1 MTARDIAAKMKN
13 MTIRTEQRDKAEK
26 MLADLHIP
34 VGSTDYPQVAPSQSK
49 NNIVIRTN
57 FFEIEMKK
65 KIKVYQYRI
74 DGALEFENFAGEN
87 ERFGQFLFTRVS
99 QADVL
104 NIRHSDTA
112 RRALMLSCMA
122 NPGLM
127 PRIERLYYDGANMLF
142 SLDPIGNEPE
152 VRVHTQNQMVPTVDQ
167 RAVAIRIRLTRT
179 ENQITLGQLERE
191 QRPRFECNEDLRPL
205 LQFIEIATSEH
216 AIQQDQHVMFRGGV
230 AMIRDPLEHG
240 FENSDFPEM
249 PVGTYLG
256 VGCKKSSRLIVK
268 AIENSDEKVQTAL
281 VVDPRITPF
290 HQREL
295 VSEKILREFP
305 MLTGANPPNGHLN
318 TMRDSLNSLY
328 FEPIHRPGHLLK
340 IEEISEKNAH
350 TQTVTIDQETMTIF
364 QYFQR
369 RYQTTLTYPHLPLL
383 VVKMRRD
390 VSYYPMELSEIV
402 EDQRLRKSQINID
415 MQQRLLA
422 GSTREPNIMDRDVLR
437 TIASM
442 KLDNSTHL
450 SEAGLHVATDVLK
463 VQGRMIRSPGMQYA
477 DAIKQFDSDN
487 SLWKSG
493 KYIEPAEIK
502 NWAVYGIE
510 NTMGPKMSLDELRQF
525 AIAFYNLA
533 RVKGMKITEPS
544 GISTPA
550 YSGYSDVREVV
561 FNANKSGI
569 QYVLFV
575 TRKDDMT
582 IHEQIK
588 HAEQACG
595 VITQNVTSEV
605 ACKATGLQTNKQ
617 PQRVTMENIV
627 NKANIKNGGLNY
639 HVGNLQTNQLLGKT
653 DLFIGIAA
661 NIQGGGFS
669 GQRLNAPTV
678 VGYAANDL
686 KSACAFSGNYI
697 YQEPLRDE
705 KVRIISEIVTTC
717 VKRFHKNRGQ
727 YPKRVFLYRNSG
739 SEGSYD
745 MILKYEIPLVRNA
758 LKEAGSELVFMVVTK
773 QHSGRFYP
781 DPIPSGGPIQQNLKP
796 GTVIDKGC
804 VNPYAPEFFLLGHVG
819 RLGTAKMPRYTIL
832 ANDAKMSMD
841 DLQELSYHLCFAH
854 QIITN
859 MTSLPTPVYVADEM
873 AKRGRTIYT
882 VASTQMKIRTESSD
896 YKKLTEEL
904 DYAKWAIRDLRFNA

>member
-1 MTARDIAAKMKN
+1 MLTSLFLQICAVFNFVTTVEESKKRVGEGRKKPRLKARARSESEKLTAA
-13 MTIRTEQRDKAEK
+13 
-26 MLADLHIP
+26 LATHLSGVLSVPH
-34 VGSTDYPQVAPSQSK
+34 
-49 NNIVIRTN
+49 RW
-57 FFEIEMKK
+57 
-65 KIKVYQYRI
+65 
-74 DGALEFENFAGEN
+74 
-87 ERFGQFLFTRVS
+87 RFGVRKLRGRKRTFRTVFVHSCFSSRRS
-99 QADVL
+99 Q
-104 NIRHSDTA
+104 HSDTA
-112 RRALMLSCMA
+112 RRALMLSCLA
-122 NPGLM
+122 YPGLM
-127 PRIERLYYDGANMLF
+127 PKIERLYYDGANMFF
-142 SLDPIGNEPE
+142 SSDPIGNEPE
-152 VRVHTQNQMVPTVDQ
+152 VRVHTQNQMIPTGNQ

-191 QRPRFECNEDLRPL
+191 QRLRFECNEDLRSL

-216 AIQQDQHVMFRGGV
+216 AIQQNQHVMFRGGV

-249 PVGTYLG
+249 PVDTYLG

-295 VSEKILREFP
+295 VSQKILREFP

-390 VSYYPMELSEIV
+390 VAYYSVEVSEIV
-402 EDQRLRKSQINID
+402 EDQRLRKSQSNID

-422 GSTREPNIMDRDVLR
+422 GSTREPNIMNRDVLR

-442 KLDNSTHL
+442 KLDNFEHL

-463 VQGRMIRSPGMQYA
+463 VRESLDPGMQYA

-510 NTMGPKMSLDELRQF
+510 NTMGLKMSLDELRQF
-525 AIAFYNLA
+525 ATEFYNVT
-533 RVKGMKITEPS
+533 RMKGMKITESS

-595 VITQNVTSEV
+595 VITQ
-605 ACKATGLQTNKQ
+605 
-617 PQRVTMENIV
+617 
-627 NKANIKNGGLNY
+627 
-639 HVGNLQTNQLLGKT
+639 
-653 DLFIGIAA
+653 
-661 NIQGGGFS
+661 
-669 GQRLNAPTV
+669 
-678 VGYAANDL
+678 YAANDL
-686 KSACAFSGNYI
+686 KSACAFTGNYI
-697 YQEPLRDE
+697 YQESLRDE

-717 VKRFHKNRGQ
+717 VKRFHENCGQ
-727 YPKRVFLYRNSG
+727 YPKRSSCIATRDPKDRTTWY
-739 SEGSYD
+739 
-745 MILKYEIPLVRNA
+745 ILKYEIPLVRNA
-758 LKEAGSELVFMVVTK
+758 LKEAASELIFMIVTK

-781 DPIPSGGPIQQNLKP
+781 DPIPSGGPIQQNVKSR
-796 GTVIDKGC
+796 TVVDKRY
-804 VNPYAPEFFLLGHVG
+804 VNPYASEFFCSAMSRTG
-819 RLGTAKMPRYTIL
+819 KMLRYTIL
-832 ANDAKMSMD
+832 ANEAKISMD
-841 DLQELSYHLCFAH
+841 NLQELLYHFSSAY
-854 QIITN
+854 QIINNITP
-859 MTSLPTPVYVADEM
+859 LPTPVHVANEM
-873 AKRGRTIYT
+873 AKTLFSCVKILFLPLSSLSHSFIRRA
-882 VASTQMKIRTESSD
+882 ASCVPTRVSQSKVQEICTLDFVGDQGIRKSI
-896 YKKLTEEL
+896 KKLM
-904 DYAKWAIRDLRFNA
+904 D

>member
-65 KIKVYQYRI
+65 KIKIYQYRI

-216 AIQQDQHVMFRGGV
+216 AIQQELVFGFSTRLISSISVNTSCFRGGV

-318 TMRDSLNSLY
+318 TMRDSLNSVY
-328 FEPIHRPGHLLK
+328 FEPIHRLGHLLK

-350 TQTVTIDQETMTIF
+350 TQTDTIDQETMTIF

-369 RYQTTLTYPHLPLL
+369 HYQPTLTYPHLPLL

-605 ACKATGLQTNKQ
+605 ACKATGLQTNKEA
-617 PQRVTMENIV
+617 QRVTMENIV

-639 HVGNLQTNQLLGKT
+639 HIGNLQTNQLLGKT

-661 NIQGGGFS
+661 SIQSGGFS

-686 KSACAFSGNYI
+686 KSGCGFSGNYI

-717 VKRFHKNRGQ
+717 VKRFHEDCGR
-727 YPKRVFLYRNSG
+727 YPKLSNGNSLSDSQIRNPIGLKCTQG
-739 SEGSYD
+739 SEIRIGLHGRY
-745 MILKYEIPLVRNA
+745 
-758 LKEAGSELVFMVVTK
+758 
-773 QHSGRFYP
+773 SGRFYL

-796 GTVIDKGC
+796 GTVIDKRC

-819 RLGTAKMPRYTIL
+819 RLGTARMPCYTIL
-832 ANDAKMSMD
+832 AIDAKMPMD

-854 QIITN
+854 QIISN
-859 MTSLPTPVYVADEM
+859 MTSLPTPVR
-873 AKRGRTIYT
+873 RG
-882 VASTQMKIRTESSD
+882 
-896 YKKLTEEL
+896 
-904 DYAKWAIRDLRFNA
+904 

>member
-26 MLADLHIP
+26 LLADQHIP
-34 VGSTDYPQVAPSQSK
+34 VGSTDYPQMTPSQST
-49 NNIVIRTN
+49 NNIAIRTN
-57 FFEIEMKK
+57 FFEIDMKK
-65 KIKVYQYRI
+65 KDQ
-74 DGALEFENFAGEN
+74 GEN

-112 RRALMLSCMA
+112 RRALMLSCLA
-122 NPGLM
+122 NPRIM
-127 PRIERLYYDGANMLF
+127 PKIERLYYDGANILF

-152 VRVHTQNQMVPTVDQ
+152 VRLHTRNQMVQTVDP
-167 RAVAIRIRLTRT
+167 RAVAIRIKFTRT

-191 QRPRFECNEDLRPL
+191 QRPRFECNEHLRPL

-240 FENSDFPEM
+240 FQNSDFPEM
-249 PVGTYLG
+249 PEGTYLG

-268 AIENSDEKVQTAL
+268 AIENSDDQIKTAL

-295 VSEKILREFP
+295 VSQKILRELP
-305 MLTGANPPNGHLN
+305 MLTENNPPNGHLN
-318 TMRDSLNSLY
+318 SIRESLNNLY
-328 FEPIHRPGHLLK
+328 FEPIHRPGRLLR
-340 IEEISEKNAH
+340 IEEINEKNAH
-350 TQTVTIDQETMTIF
+350 IQTVTTREETMTIF
-364 QYFQR
+364 QYFQQ
-369 RYQTTLTYPHLPLL
+369 RYQTTLAYPHLPLL
-383 VVKMRRD
+383 VVKMGRD
-390 VSYYPMELSEIV
+390 VSYYPMEVCEIV
-402 EDQRLRKSQINID
+402 EDQRLRKNQINID

-422 GSTREPNIMDRDVLR
+422 GSTRQPDIMNRDVLR

-442 KLDNSTHL
+442 KLNSSEHL
-450 SEAGLHVATDVLK
+450 SEAGLHVASDVLK
-463 VQGRMIRSPGMQYA
+463 VQGRVIKSPGMQYK
-477 DAIKQFDSDN
+477 DAIKLFDSDN

-493 KYIEPAEIK
+493 KYIEPAKIK
-502 NWAVYGIE
+502 KWAVYGIE
-510 NTMGPKMSLDELRQF
+510 NTLGNKIQF
-525 AIAFYNLA
+525 SIAFYNVA
-533 RVKGMKITEPS
+533 RTKGMDIAEPLS
-544 GISTPA
+544 ISTPS
-550 YSGYSDVREVV
+550 YNGYSDVREIV
-561 FNANKSGI
+561 FNASKSEM
-569 QYVLFV
+569 QYLLFV

-588 HAEQACG
+588 HAEQNCG

-605 ACKATGLQTNKQ
+605 ACKATGLRTNKA

-627 NKANIKNGGLNY
+627 NKANMKNGGLNY
-639 HVGNLQTNQLLGKT
+639 QVGNLQTNQLLGKT

-661 NIQGGGFS
+661 NIQGGGFT

-678 VGYAANDL
+678 YAANDL

-705 KVRIISEIVTTC
+705 KVRIIAEIVTTC
-717 VKRFHKNRGQ
+717 VKRFHENRGE
-727 YPKRVFLYRNSG
+727 YPKRVFMYRNSG

-758 LKEAGSELVFMVVTK
+758 LKEAGSELIFMVVTK

-781 DPIPSGGPIQQNLKP
+781 DPIPHGGPIQQNLKP

-854 QIITN
+854 QIISN
-859 MTSLPTPVYVADEM
+859 MTSLPTPVYVAEEM
-873 AKRGRTIYT
+873 AKRGRMVYT
-882 VASTQMKIRTESSD
+882 VASTQTKIRTESSD

-904 DYAKWAIRDLRFNA
+904 DYARWAIRNQRFNA